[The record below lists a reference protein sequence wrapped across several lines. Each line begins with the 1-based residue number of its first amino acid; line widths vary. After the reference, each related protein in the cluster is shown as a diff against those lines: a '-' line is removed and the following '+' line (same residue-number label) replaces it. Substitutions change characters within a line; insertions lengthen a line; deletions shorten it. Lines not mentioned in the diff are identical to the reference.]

1 MERDEERA
9 ERVQRELID
18 ADIDAFICTLP
29 MNVLLLSAYW
39 PVIGSSIAV
48 FTRGGSIS
56 LLVPEDE
63 FELAKRAYTDD
74 VRTFSTGSLSE
85 P

>member
-39 PVIGSSIAV
+39 PVIGSCDRR
-48 FTRGGSIS
+48 FHTRWKH
-56 LLVPEDE
+56 
-63 FELAKRAYTDD
+63 LAACPQR
-74 VRTFSTGSLSE
+74 RI
-85 P
+85 